1 MAVAGFALVHFEA
14 GDLPFN
20 GEAEAGAIAH
30 HTGHQRLAVFSIG
43 HLNLVNLLPIEPRH
57 GDQTHLSVPAR
68 DDGQEV
74 LCGHQFY
81 VMHFLNITHANDF

>member
-1 MAVAGFALVHFEA
+1 MNFKA

-30 HTGHQRLAVFSIG
+30 HTGHQRLAVFSVC
-43 HLNLVNLLPIEPRH
+43 HLILINLPPIEPRH

-74 LCGHQFY
+74 LRGHQFY
-81 VMHFLNITHANDF
+81 VMHFLNVTHTNDF